1 MKPGNGVL
9 GSFLTVFWAE
19 TLGELQ
25 TSSASTAFSAAA
37 LVVFIATIGVPL
49 LVFEA
54 AGERK
59 KKRTGQFETT
69 QNLLFLLIL
78 SCFS

>member
-59 KKRTGQFETT
+59 KRTGQFETT